1 VVSDGRHGLVVHYPH
16 PPAPVL
22 LQRLRDALPA
32 GMRVTT
38 GPVTPPDCS
47 VLITG
52 HVRPEQLSAGLR
64 SVIVPYVGLSA
75 PSRVA
80 LLARPE
86 LAVYALK
93 YNGAQTAEL
102 AIALLLAAAKNL
114 LAADRGLRDGQWR
127 TKLPAL
133 AVAGRTALVLGHGAV
148 GSRVAAGCAALGMR
162 VLVVRRHGADPA
174 AAAGGF
180 ETYPVTALPRLLPQ
194 AGAVLVCLPLTPA
207 TAGLIGGPELAL
219 LPPDAVLVNVGRAEV
234 IEEEA
239 LFRALERNAIFAAAL
254 DVWYDEP
261 SPLNGFA
268 AVPGSRFPFDRLPNV
283 LLSPH
288 RGYRG
293 GAAELARIDAL
304 AGLLTALDRGEPAG
318 HRIDVEAGY

>member
-1 VVSDGRHGLVVHYPH
+1 VKPGCAGLVAHYPH
-16 PPAPVL
+16 PPAPDL
-22 LQRLRDALPA
+22 LQRLRDAVPA
-32 GMRVTT
+32 GVRVLT
-38 GPVTPPDCS
+38 GPSAPPDCT

-52 HVRPEQLSAGLR
+52 QVRSEQLAAGLHT
-64 SVIVPYVGLSA
+64 VVVPYAGLSA
-75 PSRVA
+75 PSRTA

-93 YNGAQTAEL
+93 YNGAPTAEL

-114 LAADRGLRDGQWR
+114 LAADRGLRDGRWQ

-133 AVAGRTALVLGHGAV
+133 AVAGRTALVLGYGAV

-162 VLVVRRHGADPA
+162 VQVVRRHGGEP
-174 AAAGGF
+174 AGGF
-180 ETYPVTALPRLLPQ
+180 ETYPVTALSSLLPQ
-194 AGAVLVCLPLTPA
+194 AGAVLVCLPLTPD
-207 TAGLIGGPELAL
+207 TAGLIGRSGLAL

-234 IEEEA
+234 IEEEP
-239 LFRALERNAIFAAAL
+239 LFRALEGNAIFAAGL

-268 AVPGSRFPFDRLPNV
+268 QVPGSRFPFERLPNV

-293 GAAELARIDAL
+293 GAAEVARIDAL
-304 AGLLTALDRGEPAG
+304 AALLTALDRGEPAG
-318 HRIDVEAGY
+318 HRIDVMAGY